1 MTIDPWLVL
10 GFGAQG
16 LFASRFLVQWLVSER
31 RRQSI
36 IPKAFWYLSLAGGLS
51 LLTYAIHLGDPVF
64 ILGQSFGV
72 VVYGR
77 NLMLWKG
84 EKADAGAA

>member
-1 MTIDPWLVL
+1 MTIDPWLFL

-16 LFASRFLVQWLVSER
+16 LFTSRFLVQWLASER
-31 RRQSI
+31 KRQSM
-36 IPKAFWYLSLAGGLS
+36 IPKAFWHLSLAGGLA
-51 LLTYAIHLGDPVF
+51 LLAYAIHLGDPVF

-77 NLMLWKG
+77 NLMLWK
-84 EKADAGAA
+84 EKKADAGAE